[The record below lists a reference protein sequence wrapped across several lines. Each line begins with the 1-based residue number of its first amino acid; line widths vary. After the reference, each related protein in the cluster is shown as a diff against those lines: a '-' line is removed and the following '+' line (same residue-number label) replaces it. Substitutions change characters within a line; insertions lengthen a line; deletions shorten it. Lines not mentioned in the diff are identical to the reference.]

1 MATSSLNDF
10 ISKVKTEGLLTGT
23 HYYVIF
29 GDQFGKEVSLM
40 CDGVNLPGLNNA
52 TTDIRLFGEN
62 REVPYIPMY
71 ANLDLSFISDRE
83 MKVKQYFEQWSNA
96 VVNKTTR
103 AVGYYSDYTKQID
116 IIVTDKEGK
125 AVYCARVYEAYPKNI
140 QDIRFGFDNKDI
152 IRVNVSLAFKYWTQI
167 PVDGDG
173 NEINGAKL
181 NLFSINPNTRSSTN
195 NQEIVAK
202 EGQSQFLG
210 GSGSSG
216 FSIRG
221 ASPFSSNFPQ
231 GATALGKDF
240 GAETSRMCSGSYAL
254 LSSAPGGNANTSAF
268 GNSILSLG
276 KSSADFGS
284 ALSGLGAGISAITA
298 PVAALGNATS
308 AISGV
313 LGTVNSAASALGLGS
328 PFSSAISRLST
339 LGGQLALVSNVAGI
353 PGYLGSIGASLSGIG
368 TAFSGLTSSM
378 GGIPGASQQITD
390 SIGKLGSVYQA
401 RGGDVSASASQLQS
415 DVAQGKYQ

>member
-195 NQEIVAK
+195 NLEIVAK

-240 GAETSRMCSGSYAL
+240 GAETSRLCSGSYAL
-254 LSSAPGGNANTSAF
+254 LSTTPGGNANTSAF

-298 PVAALGNATS
+298 TVAALGNATS

-313 LGTVNSAASALGLGS
+313 LGSVNAAASGLGLGS
-328 PFSSAISRLST
+328 PFSSVQSRLSD

>member
-103 AVGYYSDYTKQID
+103 AVGYYSDYTKQLD

-167 PVDGDG
+167 PIDGDG
-173 NEINGAKL
+173 NENNSYKF
-181 NLFSINPNTRSSTN
+181 NLFSINPNTRQSIN
-195 NQEIVAK
+195 NLETVAK

-210 GSGSSG
+210 GSSG

-221 ASPFSSNFPQ
+221 PSPFSSNFPQ

-254 LSSAPGGNANTSAF
+254 LSTTPNGNANTTAF
-268 GNSILSLG
+268 GSSILSLG

-284 ALSGLGAGISAITA
+284 ALSGLGAGISAVTA
-298 PVAALGNATS
+298 PAAALGNATS
-308 AISGV
+308 GIANV
-313 LGTVNSAASALGLGS
+313 LGSVNVAASGLGLGS
-328 PFSSAISRLST
+328 PFSSVQSRLLD
-339 LGGQLALVSNVAGI
+339 LGGKLAVVSNVAGI
-353 PGYLGSIGASLSGIG
+353 PGYLGSIGANLAGMGSI
-368 TAFSGLTSSM
+368 FSSLTSSM
-378 GGIPGASQQITD
+378 TGIPGGSQQIAD
-390 SIGKLGSVYQA
+390 SIGKLGSVYQS
-401 RGGDVSASASQLQS
+401 RGNDVSASASQLQS
-415 DVAQGKYQ
+415 DVAQGKYP